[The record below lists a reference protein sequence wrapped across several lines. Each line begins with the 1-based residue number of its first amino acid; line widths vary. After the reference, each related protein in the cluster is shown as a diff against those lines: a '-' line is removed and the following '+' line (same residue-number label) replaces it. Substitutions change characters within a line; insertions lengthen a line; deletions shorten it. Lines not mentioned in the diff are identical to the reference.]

1 MQTISTIIEGDIATI
16 RLQRGK
22 ANAINQLLI
31 SELTQAILELK
42 ANEQVRGVLLTG
54 RGEFFSA
61 GLDLIEIYEYNEIK
75 VLDFWRDF
83 DRLLRLMV
91 AFPKPLVNAITGHCE
106 AGGTLFSLCAD
117 FRVMAEGPYRIGLN
131 EVEIGIVIP
140 ETIYHLYSFV
150 LGRNKAYQ
158 YLLDGKMHSPQEAL
172 SNGLVQAVVPLA
184 EVEQVALEKL
194 KAYLKFS
201 TRVWAQSKLNFRN
214 ALLMRI
220 RTDFQTSFE
229 PTFKQWWTE
238 ESRTHFRHLAERLKG
253 GKQG

>member
-1 MQTISTIIEGDIATI
+1 MQTLITSINGEVATI

-31 SELTQAILELK
+31 SELTQVILELK
-42 ANEQVRGVLLTG
+42 ANEQIRGVLLTG
-54 RGEFFSA
+54 HGEFFSA

-83 DRLLRLMV
+83 DRLIRLMV

-106 AGGTLFSLCAD
+106 AGGTLLSLCAD
-117 FRVMAEGPYRIGLN
+117 YRVMANGPYRIGLN

-140 ETIYHLYSFV
+140 ETIYHLYSFA

-172 SNGLVQAVVPLA
+172 DNGLIQAVAPLA
-184 EVEQVALEKL
+184 DVEALALEKL
-194 KAYLKFS
+194 KSYLRFS

-214 ALLMRI
+214 ALLMRL

-229 PTFKQWWTE
+229 PTFKQWWTD
-238 ESRTHFRHLAERLKG
+238 ESRSHFRTLAERLKA
-253 GKQG
+253 GKQA